1 MLLKTNTNKVNELV
15 HRIAK
20 AYGAS
25 IETEYVCDGTGEYAD
40 SCSMYFVIRYGF
52 AVKKIRISDHTAQH
66 KDVWWQKDIKSIT
79 VGANTTYNDIERFI
93 VNRINEVKR
102 GALYAAFDHISKCA

>member
-1 MLLKTNTNKVNELV
+1 MLLKTNTNKINELV

-52 AVKKIRISDHTAQH
+52 AVKKSEYQ
-66 KDVWWQKDIKSIT
+66 IT
-79 VGANTTYNDIERFI
+79 LRNTKTCGGKKI
-93 VNRINEVKR
+93 
-102 GALYAAFDHISKCA
+102 